1 MSFGLART
9 MGLAAAVWGLGA
21 LAQNPD
27 EDWQPL
33 PNAPAPPTPGPT
45 PPPPPPLPPL
55 PPRGPLVAPGGMV
68 TQPPIVTPQPVQAV
82 RERLG
87 PREQPNTVS
96 MFGAPALGQW
106 RRGQAFVLGFPL
118 FQLRASIGLLENLD
132 VGVGYDSFYL
142 LMNEVRLLVKYGF
155 GKGPGVSVALSFEG
169 GGAFFSQRAAREQ
182 RSSRWLTGR
191 RNFNFAPGVLLSYQA
206 ASLRAARLFIDVR
219 YMLAV
224 DTEPFAEVPLQGV
237 PATFTLGHNVLTKV
251 GAELPLSERTAF
263 LFSLGLDVHLRPN
276 DSPVM
281 PTVAVGLIT
290 GF

>member
-1 MSFGLART
+1 MRFRLPQ
-9 MGLAAAVWGLGA
+9 MLGLAAAVWGVGA
-21 LAQNPD
+21 LAQSPD

-33 PNAPAPPTPGPT
+33 PNAPAVPAPSPPS
-45 PPPPPPLPPL
+45 PPPPPLPTP
-55 PPRGPLVAPGGMV
+55 GPLVPPGAMV
-68 TQPPIVTPQPVQAV
+68 TQPRPSPPPPVQDV
-82 RERLG
+82 RQRLG
-87 PREQPNTVS
+87 AREQPNTVS

-106 RRGQAFVLGFPL
+106 KRGQAFVLGFPL

-182 RSSRWLTGR
+182 RSSRWITGR
-191 RNFNFAPGVLLSYQA
+191 RNFNLAPGVVVSYQA
-206 ASLRAARLFIDVR
+206 ASLRAARLFIDLR

-237 PATFTLGHNVLTKV
+237 PATLTLGHNMLTKV